1 MGAIAEAIAVYAQPL
16 LESTDGTLEDW
27 NRAMALSQLCWN
39 IALVGPASREEA
51 LEDLRSSAE
60 MGPEEFA
67 DFRRSVLLPML
78 RRHEE
83 MFPELHRR
91 SHERLAEMAPK
102 ERYSGTEPYAPCPC
116 NSGRK
121 YKFCCRGKGR

>member
-1 MGAIAEAIAVYAQPL
+1 MGAIAEAITVYAQPL
-16 LESTDGTLEDW
+16 LEATDGTLEDL
-27 NRAMALSQLCWN
+27 NRAMALSQFCWN
-39 IALVGPASREEA
+39 IALLRPTSREEA
-51 LEDLRSSAE
+51 LADLRSSTE
-60 MGPEEFA
+60 MEPEEFA

-83 MFPELHRR
+83 MFPALHRC
-91 SHERLAEMAPK
+91 SHEGSAEMAPK
-102 ERYSGTEPYAPCPC
+102 ERYAGTEPYAPCPC

>member
-1 MGAIAEAIAVYAQPL
+1 MGAIAQAIATYAQPL
-16 LESTDGTLEDW
+16 LEGTDGTHEDW

-39 IALVGPASREEA
+39 IALLRPVSREEA
-51 LEDLRSSAE
+51 LEDLRSSTE
-60 MGPEEFA
+60 MEPEEFA

-91 SHERLAEMAPK
+91 CHEGSAEMAPK
-102 ERYSGTEPYAPCPC
+102 ERYPGTEPYAPCPC

-121 YKFCCRGKGR
+121 YKFCCRAKGR